1 MKELARHIEVLLL
14 ENDCV
19 IVPGLGGFIAHNK
32 SAEFKDSANVFCP
45 PLRTI
50 GFNPQ
55 LTINDGLLAQSYM
68 QAYDTDFPDASRKIE
83 SVVSQI
89 KESLYKNGQAEL
101 DNIGTLYYTMAGV
114 YGFEPYQSAFFSPSL
129 YGLGSFSISPLSDL
143 KPVKETVVEPRI
155 MIETVPA
162 ATNDYEGSKQ
172 KTNQRHI
179 IKHMVE
185 HAVGIAA
192 AIILFFILSVPVENT
207 YLDNSSYASLG
218 AETMLDAIRGK
229 SMTTASLEASN
240 NSSVELLTSDIEQSN
255 ITSRRNNVNTL
266 RPVAV
271 RNVKVEKVESE
282 SQKEVKVSPIA
293 VKKEKTKPEVVKAE
307 TKKSKEV
314 QSNST
319 QNKGL
324 FIIVASLQTMQDAEK
339 ELDKFKKQG
348 YDEATILTSDN
359 RFRIALYRYT
369 DKSKAY
375 EKINELRKDEQFK
388 TAWLLNKSK

>member
-32 SAEFKDSANVFCP
+32 AAEFKDSANVFCP
-45 PLRTI
+45 PVRTI

-55 LTINDGLLAQSYM
+55 LIINDGLLAQSYM

-89 KESLYKNGQAEL
+89 KDSLYKNGQAEL
-101 DNIGTLYYTMAGV
+101 ENIGTLYYTMAGV
-114 YGFEPYQSAFFSPSL
+114 YGFEPYQNAFFSPSL
-129 YGLGSFSISPLSDL
+129 YGLGSFSISPLSEL
-143 KPVKETVVEPRI
+143 KPVKETAVEPRI
-155 MIETVPA
+155 MIETVPSCEE
-162 ATNDYEGSKQ
+162 DSKE
-172 KTNQRHI
+172 KAKQRHI
-179 IKHMVE
+179 IKRMAE

-192 AIILFFILSVPVENT
+192 AVILFFVLSVPVENT

-218 AETMLDAIRGK
+218 AETMLDAIRSK
-229 SMTTASLEASN
+229 SMATTSLETKDIKQN
-240 NSSVELLTSDIEQSN
+240 NATN
-255 ITSRRNNVNTL
+255 RRNNVNTL

-271 RNVKVEKVESE
+271 KSVKVEKAEPKAS
-282 SQKEVKVSPIA
+282 KEVKALPA
-293 VKKEKTKPEVVKAE
+293 VAKKEVVKTEAVKAE
-307 TKKSKEV
+307 TKGTKEV
-314 QSNST
+314 QKSNSA

-324 FIIVASLQTMQDAEK
+324 FVIVSSLQTMQDAEK
-339 ELDKFKKQG
+339 ELAKFKKQG
-348 YDEATILTSDN
+348 YEEATILTSDN
-359 RFRIALYRYT
+359 RYRIALYRYT

>member
-32 SAEFKDSANVFCP
+32 AAEFKDSANVFCP
-45 PLRTI
+45 PVRTI

-55 LTINDGLLAQSYM
+55 LIINDGLLAQSYM

-89 KESLYKNGQAEL
+89 KDSLYKNGQAEL
-101 DNIGTLYYTMAGV
+101 ENIGTLYYTMAGV
-114 YGFEPYQSAFFSPSL
+114 YGFEPYQNAFFSPSL
-129 YGLGSFSISPLSDL
+129 YGLGSFSISPLSEL
-143 KPVKETVVEPRI
+143 KPVKETTVEPRI
-155 MIETVPA
+155 MIETVSSCEEDRKEKA
-162 ATNDYEGSKQ
+162 K
-172 KTNQRHI
+172 QRHI
-179 IKHMVE
+179 IKRMAE

-192 AIILFFILSVPVENT
+192 AVILFFVLSVPVENT

-218 AETMLDAIRGK
+218 AETMLDAIRSK
-229 SMTTASLEASN
+229 SMATTSLETKDIKQN
-240 NSSVELLTSDIEQSN
+240 NATN
-255 ITSRRNNVNTL
+255 RRNNVNTL

-271 RNVKVEKVESE
+271 KSVKVEKAEPKAS
-282 SQKEVKVSPIA
+282 KEVKVLPA
-293 VKKEKTKPEVVKAE
+293 VAKKEVIKAESVKAE
-307 TKKSKEV
+307 TKSTKEV
-314 QSNST
+314 QKSKSS
-319 QNKGL
+319 QNKGM

-339 ELDKFKKQG
+339 ELAKFKKQG
-348 YDEATILTSDN
+348 YNEATILASDN
-359 RFRIALYRYT
+359 RYRIALYRFT

>member
-32 SAEFKDSANVFCP
+32 AAEFKDSANVFCP
-45 PLRTI
+45 PVRTI

-55 LTINDGLLAQSYM
+55 LIINDGLLAQSYM

-89 KESLYKNGQAEL
+89 KDSLYKNGQAEL
-101 DNIGTLYYTMAGV
+101 ENIGTLYYTMAGV
-114 YGFEPYQSAFFSPSL
+114 YGFEPYQNAFFSPSL
-129 YGLGSFSISPLSDL
+129 YGLGSFSISPLSEL
-143 KPVKETVVEPRI
+143 KPVKETTVEPRI
-155 MIETVPA
+155 IIETVPSSEE
-162 ATNDYEGSKQ
+162 DSKE
-172 KTNQRHI
+172 KAKQRHI
-179 IKHMVE
+179 IKRMAE

-192 AIILFFILSVPVENT
+192 AVILFFVLSVPVENT

-218 AETMLDAIRGK
+218 AETMLDAIRSK
-229 SMTTASLEASN
+229 SMATTSLETKDIKQN
-240 NSSVELLTSDIEQSN
+240 NATN
-255 ITSRRNNVNTL
+255 RRNNVNTL

-271 RNVKVEKVESE
+271 KSVKVEKTEPKAS
-282 SQKEVKVSPIA
+282 KEVKALPA
-293 VKKEKTKPEVVKAE
+293 VAKKEVVKTEAVKAE
-307 TKKSKEV
+307 TKGTKEV
-314 QSNST
+314 QKSNSA

-324 FIIVASLQTMQDAEK
+324 FVIVSSLQTMQDAEK
-339 ELDKFKKQG
+339 ELAKFKKQG
-348 YDEATILTSDN
+348 YEEATILTSDN
-359 RFRIALYRYT
+359 RYRIALYRYT
-369 DKSKAY
+369 DKAKAY

>member
-32 SAEFKDSANVFCP
+32 AAEFKDSANVFCP
-45 PLRTI
+45 PVRTI

-55 LTINDGLLAQSYM
+55 LIINDGLLAQSYM

-89 KESLYKNGQAEL
+89 KDSLYKNGQAEL
-101 DNIGTLYYTMAGV
+101 ENIGTLYYTMAGV
-114 YGFEPYQSAFFSPSL
+114 YGFEPYQNAFFSPSL
-129 YGLGSFSISPLSDL
+129 YGLGSFSISPLSEL
-143 KPVKETVVEPRI
+143 KPVKETTVEPRI
-155 MIETVPA
+155 MIETVSSCEEDRKEKA
-162 ATNDYEGSKQ
+162 K
-172 KTNQRHI
+172 QRHI
-179 IKHMVE
+179 IKRMAE

-192 AIILFFILSVPVENT
+192 AVILFFVLSVPVENT

-218 AETMLDAIRGK
+218 AETMLDAIRSK
-229 SMTTASLEASN
+229 SMATTSLETKDIKQN
-240 NSSVELLTSDIEQSN
+240 NATN
-255 ITSRRNNVNTL
+255 RRNNVNTL

-271 RNVKVEKVESE
+271 KSVKVEKAEPKAS
-282 SQKEVKVSPIA
+282 KEVKALPA
-293 VKKEKTKPEVVKAE
+293 VAKKEVVKTEAVKAE
-307 TKKSKEV
+307 TKGTKEV
-314 QSNST
+314 QKSNSA

-324 FIIVASLQTMQDAEK
+324 FVIVSSLQTMQDAEK
-339 ELDKFKKQG
+339 ELAKFKKQG
-348 YDEATILTSDN
+348 YEEATILTSDN
-359 RFRIALYRYT
+359 RYRIALYRYT
-369 DKSKAY
+369 DKAKAY

>member
-32 SAEFKDSANVFCP
+32 AAEFKDSANVFCP
-45 PLRTI
+45 PVRTI

-55 LTINDGLLAQSYM
+55 LIINDGLLAQSYM

-89 KESLYKNGQAEL
+89 KDSLYKNGQAEL
-101 DNIGTLYYTMAGV
+101 ENIGTLYYTMAGV
-114 YGFEPYQSAFFSPSL
+114 YGFEPYQNAFFSPSL
-129 YGLGSFSISPLSDL
+129 YGLGSFSISPLSEL
-143 KPVKETVVEPRI
+143 KPVKETTVEPRI
-155 MIETVPA
+155 MIETVSSCEEDRKEKA
-162 ATNDYEGSKQ
+162 K
-172 KTNQRHI
+172 QRHI
-179 IKHMVE
+179 IKRMAE

-192 AIILFFILSVPVENT
+192 AVILFFVLSVPVENT

-218 AETMLDAIRGK
+218 AETMLDAIRSK
-229 SMTTASLEASN
+229 SMATTSLETKDIKQN
-240 NSSVELLTSDIEQSN
+240 NATN
-255 ITSRRNNVNTL
+255 RRNNVNTL

-271 RNVKVEKVESE
+271 KSVKVEKAEPKAS
-282 SQKEVKVSPIA
+282 KEVKVLPA
-293 VKKEKTKPEVVKAE
+293 VAKKEVIKAESVKAE
-307 TKKSKEV
+307 TKSTKEV
-314 QSNST
+314 QKSKSS
-319 QNKGL
+319 QNKGM

-339 ELDKFKKQG
+339 ELAKFKKQG
-348 YDEATILTSDN
+348 YNEATILASDN
-359 RFRIALYRYT
+359 RYRIALYRYT

-388 TAWLLNKSK
+388 TAWLLNKSQ

>member
-32 SAEFKDSANVFCP
+32 AAEFKDSANVFCP

-55 LTINDGLLAQSYM
+55 LIINDGLLAQSYM

-89 KESLYKNGQAEL
+89 KDSLYKNGQAEL
-101 DNIGTLYYTMAGV
+101 ENIGTLYYTMAGV
-114 YGFEPYQSAFFSPSL
+114 YGFEPYQNAFFSPSL
-129 YGLGSFSISPLSDL
+129 YGLGSFSISPLSEL
-143 KPVKETVVEPRI
+143 KPVKETTVEPRI
-155 MIETVPA
+155 MIETVSSCEEDRKEKA
-162 ATNDYEGSKQ
+162 K
-172 KTNQRHI
+172 QRHI
-179 IKHMVE
+179 IKRMAE

-192 AIILFFILSVPVENT
+192 AVILFFVLSVPVENT

-218 AETMLDAIRGK
+218 AETMLDAIRSK
-229 SMTTASLEASN
+229 SMATTSLETKDIKQN
-240 NSSVELLTSDIEQSN
+240 NATN
-255 ITSRRNNVNTL
+255 RRNNVNTL

-271 RNVKVEKVESE
+271 KSVKVEKAEPKAS
-282 SQKEVKVSPIA
+282 KEVKALPA
-293 VKKEKTKPEVVKAE
+293 VAKKEVIKAESVKAE
-307 TKKSKEV
+307 TKSTKEV
-314 QSNST
+314 QKSNT
-319 QNKGL
+319 VQNKGL
-324 FIIVASLQTMQDAEK
+324 FVIVASLQTMQDAEK
-339 ELDKFKKQG
+339 ELAKFKKQG
-348 YDEATILTSDN
+348 YEEATILTSDN
-359 RFRIALYRYT
+359 RYRIALYSYT

>member
-32 SAEFKDSANVFCP
+32 AAEFKDSANVFCP
-45 PLRTI
+45 PVRTI

-55 LTINDGLLAQSYM
+55 LIINDGLLAQSYM

-89 KESLYKNGQAEL
+89 KDSLYKNGQAEL
-101 DNIGTLYYTMAGV
+101 ENIGTLYYTMAGV
-114 YGFEPYQSAFFSPSL
+114 YGFEPYQNAFFSPSL
-129 YGLGSFSISPLSDL
+129 YGLGSFSISPLSEL
-143 KPVKETVVEPRI
+143 KPVKETTVEPRI
-155 MIETVPA
+155 MIETVSSCEEDRKEKA
-162 ATNDYEGSKQ
+162 K
-172 KTNQRHI
+172 QRHI
-179 IKHMVE
+179 IKRMAE

-192 AIILFFILSVPVENT
+192 AVILFFVLSVPVENT

-218 AETMLDAIRGK
+218 AETMLDAIRSK
-229 SMTTASLEASN
+229 SMATTSLETKDIKQN
-240 NSSVELLTSDIEQSN
+240 NATN
-255 ITSRRNNVNTL
+255 RRNNVNTL

-271 RNVKVEKVESE
+271 KSVKVEKAELKVS
-282 SQKEVKVSPIA
+282 KEVKVLPA
-293 VKKEKTKPEVVKAE
+293 VAKKEVIKAESVKAE
-307 TKKSKEV
+307 TKSTKEV
-314 QSNST
+314 QKSKSS
-319 QNKGL
+319 QNKGM
-324 FIIVASLQTMQDAEK
+324 FIIVASLPTMQDAEK
-339 ELDKFKKQG
+339 ELAKFKKQG
-348 YDEATILTSDN
+348 YEEATILTSDN
-359 RFRIALYRYT
+359 RYRIALYSYT

>member
-32 SAEFKDSANVFCP
+32 AAEFKDSANVFCP
-45 PLRTI
+45 PVRTI

-55 LTINDGLLAQSYM
+55 LIINDGLLAQSYM

-89 KESLYKNGQAEL
+89 KDSLYKNGQAEL
-101 DNIGTLYYTMAGV
+101 ENIGTLYYTMAGV
-114 YGFEPYQSAFFSPSL
+114 YGFEPYQNAFFSPSL
-129 YGLGSFSISPLSDL
+129 YGLGSFSISPLSEL
-143 KPVKETVVEPRI
+143 KPVKETAVEPRI
-155 MIETVPA
+155 IIETVPSSEE
-162 ATNDYEGSKQ
+162 DSKE
-172 KTNQRHI
+172 KAKQRHI
-179 IKHMVE
+179 IKRMAE

-192 AIILFFILSVPVENT
+192 AVILFFVLSVPVENT

-218 AETMLDAIRGK
+218 AETMLDAIRSK
-229 SMTTASLEASN
+229 SMATTSLEIKDIKQN
-240 NSSVELLTSDIEQSN
+240 NATN
-255 ITSRRNNVNTL
+255 RRNNVNTL

-271 RNVKVEKVESE
+271 KSVKVEKAEPKAS
-282 SQKEVKVSPIA
+282 KEVKALPA
-293 VKKEKTKPEVVKAE
+293 VAKKEVVKTEAVKAE
-307 TKKSKEV
+307 TKGTKEV
-314 QSNST
+314 QKSNSA

-324 FIIVASLQTMQDAEK
+324 FVIVSSLQTMQDAEK
-339 ELDKFKKQG
+339 ELAKFKKQG
-348 YDEATILTSDN
+348 YEEATILTSDN
-359 RFRIALYRYT
+359 RYRIALYRYT
-369 DKSKAY
+369 DKAKAY

>member
-32 SAEFKDSANVFCP
+32 AAEFKDSANVFCP
-45 PLRTI
+45 PVRTI

-55 LTINDGLLAQSYM
+55 LIINDGLLAQSYM

-89 KESLYKNGQAEL
+89 KDSLYKNGQAEL
-101 DNIGTLYYTMAGV
+101 ENIGTLYYTMAGV
-114 YGFEPYQSAFFSPSL
+114 YGFEPYQNAFFSPSL
-129 YGLGSFSISPLSDL
+129 YGLGSFSISPLSEL
-143 KPVKETVVEPRI
+143 KPVKETTVEPRI
-155 MIETVPA
+155 MIETVSSCEEDRKEKA
-162 ATNDYEGSKQ
+162 K
-172 KTNQRHI
+172 QRHI
-179 IKHMVE
+179 IKRMAE

-192 AIILFFILSVPVENT
+192 AVILFFVLSVPVENT

-218 AETMLDAIRGK
+218 AETMLDAIRSK
-229 SMTTASLEASN
+229 SMATTSLETKDIKQN
-240 NSSVELLTSDIEQSN
+240 NATN
-255 ITSRRNNVNTL
+255 RRNNVNTL

-271 RNVKVEKVESE
+271 KSVKVEKTEPKAS
-282 SQKEVKVSPIA
+282 KEVKALPA
-293 VKKEKTKPEVVKAE
+293 VAKKEVIKAESVKAE
-307 TKKSKEV
+307 TKNTKEV
-314 QSNST
+314 QKSKSS
-319 QNKGL
+319 QNKGM
-324 FIIVASLQTMQDAEK
+324 FIIVASLPTMQDAEK
-339 ELDKFKKQG
+339 ELAKFKKQG
-348 YDEATILTSDN
+348 YEEATILTSDN
-359 RFRIALYRYT
+359 RYRIALYRYT

>member
-32 SAEFKDSANVFCP
+32 AAEFKDSANVFCP
-45 PLRTI
+45 PVRTI

-55 LTINDGLLAQSYM
+55 LIINDGLLAQSYM

-89 KESLYKNGQAEL
+89 KDSLYKNGQAEL
-101 DNIGTLYYTMAGV
+101 ENIGTLYYTMAGV
-114 YGFEPYQSAFFSPSL
+114 YGFEPYQNAFFSPSL
-129 YGLGSFSISPLSDL
+129 YGLGSFSISPLSEL
-143 KPVKETVVEPRI
+143 KPVKETIVEPRI
-155 MIETVPA
+155 MIETVPSS
-162 ATNDYEGSKQ
+162 DEER
-172 KTNQRHI
+172 KTKAKQRHI
-179 IKHMVE
+179 IKRMAE

-192 AIILFFILSVPVENT
+192 AVILFFVLSVPVENT

-218 AETMLDAIRGK
+218 AETMLDAIRSK
-229 SMTTASLEASN
+229 SMATASLETKDIKQN
-240 NSSVELLTSDIEQSN
+240 NKQN
-255 ITSRRNNVNTL
+255 IRNNVNTL

-271 RNVKVEKVESE
+271 KSVKVEKAEPKTS
-282 SQKEVKVSPIA
+282 KEVKASPAA
-293 VKKEKTKPEVVKAE
+293 VKKETVKTEAVKTETVKAE
-307 TKKSKEV
+307 TKSTKEV
-314 QSNST
+314 QKSNT
-319 QNKGL
+319 VQNKGL
-324 FIIVASLQTMQDAEK
+324 FVIVASLQTMQDAEK
-339 ELDKFKKQG
+339 ELAKFKKQG
-348 YDEATILTSDN
+348 YNEATILASDN
-359 RFRIALYRYT
+359 RYRIALYRFT

>member
-32 SAEFKDSANVFCP
+32 AAEFKDSANVFCP
-45 PLRTI
+45 PVRTI

-55 LTINDGLLAQSYM
+55 LIINDGLLAQSYM

-89 KESLYKNGQAEL
+89 KDSLYKNGQAEL
-101 DNIGTLYYTMAGV
+101 ENIGTLYYTMAGV
-114 YGFEPYQSAFFSPSL
+114 YGFEPYQNAFFSPSL
-129 YGLGSFSISPLSDL
+129 YGLGSFSISPLSEL
-143 KPVKETVVEPRI
+143 KPVKETAVEPRI
-155 MIETVPA
+155 MIETVPSCEEDIKEKA
-162 ATNDYEGSKQ
+162 K
-172 KTNQRHI
+172 QRHI
-179 IKHMVE
+179 IKRMAE

-192 AIILFFILSVPVENT
+192 AVILFFVLSVPVENT

-218 AETMLDAIRGK
+218 AETMLDAIRSK
-229 SMTTASLEASN
+229 SMATTSLETKDIKQN
-240 NSSVELLTSDIEQSN
+240 NATN
-255 ITSRRNNVNTL
+255 RRNNVNTL

-271 RNVKVEKVESE
+271 KSVKVEKAEPKAS
-282 SQKEVKVSPIA
+282 KEVKASPA
-293 VKKEKTKPEVVKAE
+293 VAKKEVVKTEAVKAE
-307 TKKSKEV
+307 TKGTKEV
-314 QSNST
+314 QKSNSA

-324 FIIVASLQTMQDAEK
+324 FVIVSSLQTMQDAEK
-339 ELDKFKKQG
+339 ELAKFKKQG
-348 YDEATILTSDN
+348 YEEATILASDN
-359 RFRIALYRYT
+359 RYRIALYRYT
-369 DKSKAY
+369 DKAKAY

>member
-32 SAEFKDSANVFCP
+32 AAEFKDSANVFCP
-45 PLRTI
+45 PVRTI

-55 LTINDGLLAQSYM
+55 LIINDGLLAQSYM

-89 KESLYKNGQAEL
+89 KDSLYKNGQAEL
-101 DNIGTLYYTMAGV
+101 ENIGTLYYTMAGV
-114 YGFEPYQSAFFSPSL
+114 YGFEPYQNAFFSPSL
-129 YGLGSFSISPLSDL
+129 YGLGSFSISPLSEL
-143 KPVKETVVEPRI
+143 KPVKETTVEPRI
-155 MIETVPA
+155 MIETVSSCEEDRKEKA
-162 ATNDYEGSKQ
+162 K
-172 KTNQRHI
+172 QRHI
-179 IKHMVE
+179 IKRMAE

-192 AIILFFILSVPVENT
+192 AVILFFVLSVPVENT

-218 AETMLDAIRGK
+218 AETMLDAIRSK
-229 SMTTASLEASN
+229 SMATTSLETKDINQN
-240 NSSVELLTSDIEQSN
+240 NATN
-255 ITSRRNNVNTL
+255 RRNNVNTL

-271 RNVKVEKVESE
+271 KSVKVEKAEPKAS
-282 SQKEVKVSPIA
+282 KEVKALPA
-293 VKKEKTKPEVVKAE
+293 VAKKEVIKAESVKAE
-307 TKKSKEV
+307 TKSTKEV
-314 QSNST
+314 QKSKSS
-319 QNKGL
+319 QNKGM
-324 FIIVASLQTMQDAEK
+324 FIIVASLPTMQDAEK
-339 ELDKFKKQG
+339 ELAKFKKQG
-348 YDEATILTSDN
+348 YEEATILTSDN
-359 RFRIALYRYT
+359 RYRIALYRYT

>member
-32 SAEFKDSANVFCP
+32 AAEFKDSANVFCP
-45 PLRTI
+45 PVRTI

-55 LTINDGLLAQSYM
+55 LIINDGLLAQSYM

-89 KESLYKNGQAEL
+89 KDSLYKNGQAEL
-101 DNIGTLYYTMAGV
+101 ENIGTLYYTMAGV
-114 YGFEPYQSAFFSPSL
+114 YGFEPYQNAFFSPSL
-129 YGLGSFSISPLSDL
+129 YGLGSFSISPLSEL
-143 KPVKETVVEPRI
+143 KPVKETIVEPRI
-155 MIETVPA
+155 MIETVPSSDEYRKA
-162 ATNDYEGSKQ
+162 KAK
-172 KTNQRHI
+172 QRHI
-179 IKHMVE
+179 IKRMAE
-185 HAVGIAA
+185 HAVGVAA
-192 AIILFFILSVPVENT
+192 AVILFFVLSVPVENT

-218 AETMLDAIRGK
+218 AETMLDAIRSK
-229 SMTTASLEASN
+229 SMATASLETTDIRQN
-240 NSSVELLTSDIEQSN
+240 NTQN
-255 ITSRRNNVNTL
+255 RRNNVNTL

-271 RNVKVEKVESE
+271 KSVKVEKAEPETS
-282 SQKEVKVSPIA
+282 KEVKASPA
-293 VKKEKTKPEVVKAE
+293 VVKKETVKTEAVKAE
-307 TKKSKEV
+307 TKSTKEV
-314 QSNST
+314 QKSNT
-319 QNKGL
+319 VQNKGL
-324 FIIVASLQTMQDAEK
+324 FVIVASLQTMQDAEK
-339 ELDKFKKQG
+339 ELAKFKKQG
-348 YDEATILTSDN
+348 YDEATILASDN

>member
-32 SAEFKDSANVFCP
+32 AAEFKDSANVFCP
-45 PLRTI
+45 PVRTI

-55 LTINDGLLAQSYM
+55 LIINDGLLAQSYM

-89 KESLYKNGQAEL
+89 KDSLYKNGQAEL
-101 DNIGTLYYTMAGV
+101 ENIGTLYYTMAGV
-114 YGFEPYQSAFFSPSL
+114 YGFEPYQNAFFSPSL
-129 YGLGSFSISPLSDL
+129 YGLGSFSISPLSEL
-143 KPVKETVVEPRI
+143 KPVKETTVEPRI
-155 MIETVPA
+155 MIETVPSCEE
-162 ATNDYEGSKQ
+162 DSKE
-172 KTNQRHI
+172 KAKQRHI
-179 IKHMVE
+179 IKRMAE

-192 AIILFFILSVPVENT
+192 AVILFFVLSVPVENT

-218 AETMLDAIRGK
+218 AETMLDAIRSK
-229 SMTTASLEASN
+229 SMATTSLETKDIKQN
-240 NSSVELLTSDIEQSN
+240 NATN
-255 ITSRRNNVNTL
+255 RRNNVNTL

-271 RNVKVEKVESE
+271 KSVKVEKAEPKVS
-282 SQKEVKVSPIA
+282 KEVKASPA
-293 VKKEKTKPEVVKAE
+293 VAKKEVVKTEAVKAE
-307 TKKSKEV
+307 TKGTKEV
-314 QSNST
+314 QKSNSA

-324 FIIVASLQTMQDAEK
+324 FVIVSSLQTMQDAEK
-339 ELDKFKKQG
+339 ELAKFKKQG
-348 YDEATILTSDN
+348 YEEATILTSDN
-359 RFRIALYRYT
+359 RYRIALYRYT
-369 DKSKAY
+369 DKAKAY

>member
-32 SAEFKDSANVFCP
+32 AAEFKDSANVFCP
-45 PLRTI
+45 PVRTI

-55 LTINDGLLAQSYM
+55 LIINDGLLAQSYM

-89 KESLYKNGQAEL
+89 KDSLYKNGQAEL
-101 DNIGTLYYTMAGV
+101 ENIGTLYYTMAGV
-114 YGFEPYQSAFFSPSL
+114 YGFEPYQNAFFSPSL
-129 YGLGSFSISPLSDL
+129 YGLGSFSISPLSEL
-143 KPVKETVVEPRI
+143 KPVKETAVEPRI
-155 MIETVPA
+155 MIETVPSCEEDIKEKA
-162 ATNDYEGSKQ
+162 K
-172 KTNQRHI
+172 QRHI
-179 IKHMVE
+179 IKRMAE

-192 AIILFFILSVPVENT
+192 AVILFFVLSVPVENT

-218 AETMLDAIRGK
+218 AETMLDAIRSK
-229 SMTTASLEASN
+229 SMATTSLETKDIKQN
-240 NSSVELLTSDIEQSN
+240 NATN
-255 ITSRRNNVNTL
+255 RRNNVNTL

-271 RNVKVEKVESE
+271 KSVKVEKAEPKAS
-282 SQKEVKVSPIA
+282 KEVKASPTVA
-293 VKKEKTKPEVVKAE
+293 KKEVVKTEAVKAE
-307 TKKSKEV
+307 TKGTKEV
-314 QSNST
+314 QKSNSA

-324 FIIVASLQTMQDAEK
+324 FVIVSSLQTMQDAEK
-339 ELDKFKKQG
+339 ELAKFKKQG
-348 YDEATILTSDN
+348 YEEATILTSDN
-359 RFRIALYRYT
+359 RYRIALYRYT
-369 DKSKAY
+369 DKAKAY

>member
-32 SAEFKDSANVFCP
+32 AAEFKDSANVFCP
-45 PLRTI
+45 PVRTI

-55 LTINDGLLAQSYM
+55 LIINDGLLAQSYM

-89 KESLYKNGQAEL
+89 KDSLYKNGQSEL
-101 DNIGTLYYTMAGV
+101 ENIGTLYYTMAGV
-114 YGFEPYQSAFFSPSL
+114 YGFEPYQNAFFSPSL
-129 YGLGSFSISPLSDL
+129 YGLGSFSISPLSEL
-143 KPVKETVVEPRI
+143 KPVKETAVEPRI
-155 MIETVPA
+155 IIETVPSSEE
-162 ATNDYEGSKQ
+162 DSKE
-172 KTNQRHI
+172 KAKQRHI
-179 IKHMVE
+179 IKRMAE

-192 AIILFFILSVPVENT
+192 AVILFFVLSVPVENT

-218 AETMLDAIRGK
+218 AETMLDAIRSK
-229 SMTTASLEASN
+229 SMATTSLETKDIKQN
-240 NSSVELLTSDIEQSN
+240 NATN
-255 ITSRRNNVNTL
+255 RRNNVNTL

-271 RNVKVEKVESE
+271 KSVKVEKAEPKAS
-282 SQKEVKVSPIA
+282 KEVKALPA
-293 VKKEKTKPEVVKAE
+293 VAKKEVVKTEAVKAE
-307 TKKSKEV
+307 TKGTKEV
-314 QSNST
+314 QKSNSA

-324 FIIVASLQTMQDAEK
+324 FVIVSSLQTMQDAEK
-339 ELDKFKKQG
+339 ELAKFKKQG
-348 YDEATILTSDN
+348 YEEATILTSDN
-359 RFRIALYRYT
+359 RYRIALYRYT
-369 DKSKAY
+369 DKAKAY

>member
-32 SAEFKDSANVFCP
+32 AAEFKDSANVFCP
-45 PLRTI
+45 PVRTI

-55 LTINDGLLAQSYM
+55 LIINDGLLAQSYM

-89 KESLYKNGQAEL
+89 KDSLYKNGQSEL
-101 DNIGTLYYTMAGV
+101 ENIGTLYYTMAGV
-114 YGFEPYQSAFFSPSL
+114 YGFEPYQNAFFSPSL
-129 YGLGSFSISPLSDL
+129 YGLGSFSISPLSEL
-143 KPVKETVVEPRI
+143 KPVKETAVEPRI
-155 MIETVPA
+155 IIETVPSSEE
-162 ATNDYEGSKQ
+162 DSKE
-172 KTNQRHI
+172 KAKQRHI
-179 IKHMVE
+179 IKRMAE

-192 AIILFFILSVPVENT
+192 AVILFFVLSVPVENT

-218 AETMLDAIRGK
+218 AETMLDAIRSK
-229 SMTTASLEASN
+229 SMATTSLETKDIKQN
-240 NSSVELLTSDIEQSN
+240 NATN
-255 ITSRRNNVNTL
+255 RRNNVNTL

-271 RNVKVEKVESE
+271 KSVKVEKAEPKAS
-282 SQKEVKVSPIA
+282 KEVKASPA
-293 VKKEKTKPEVVKAE
+293 VAKKEVVKTEAVKAE
-307 TKKSKEV
+307 TKGTKEV
-314 QSNST
+314 QKSNSA

-324 FIIVASLQTMQDAEK
+324 FVIVSSLQTMQDAEK
-339 ELDKFKKQG
+339 ELAKFKKQG
-348 YDEATILTSDN
+348 YEEATILTSDN
-359 RFRIALYRYT
+359 RYRIALYRYT

>member
-32 SAEFKDSANVFCP
+32 AAEFKDSANVFCP
-45 PLRTI
+45 PVRTI

-55 LTINDGLLAQSYM
+55 LIINDGLLAQSYM

-89 KESLYKNGQAEL
+89 KDSLYKNGQAEL
-101 DNIGTLYYTMAGV
+101 ENIGTLYYTMAGV
-114 YGFEPYQSAFFSPSL
+114 YGFEPYQNAFFSPSL
-129 YGLGSFSISPLSDL
+129 YGLGSFSISPLSEL
-143 KPVKETVVEPRI
+143 KPVKETTVEPRI
-155 MIETVPA
+155 MIETVSSCEEDRKEKA
-162 ATNDYEGSKQ
+162 K
-172 KTNQRHI
+172 QRHI
-179 IKHMVE
+179 IKRMAE

-192 AIILFFILSVPVENT
+192 AVILFFVLSVPVENT

-218 AETMLDAIRGK
+218 AETMLDAIRSK
-229 SMTTASLEASN
+229 SMATTSLETKDIKQN
-240 NSSVELLTSDIEQSN
+240 NATN
-255 ITSRRNNVNTL
+255 RRNNVNTL

-271 RNVKVEKVESE
+271 KSVKVEKAEPKAS
-282 SQKEVKVSPIA
+282 KEVKALPA
-293 VKKEKTKPEVVKAE
+293 VAKKEVVKTEAVKAE
-307 TKKSKEV
+307 TKGTKEV
-314 QSNST
+314 QKSNSA

-324 FIIVASLQTMQDAEK
+324 FVIVSSLQTMQDAEK
-339 ELDKFKKQG
+339 ELAKFKKQG
-348 YDEATILTSDN
+348 YNEATILASDN
-359 RFRIALYRYT
+359 RYRIALYRFT

>member
-32 SAEFKDSANVFCP
+32 AAEFKDSANVFCP
-45 PLRTI
+45 PVRTI

-55 LTINDGLLAQSYM
+55 LIINDGLLAQSYM

-89 KESLYKNGQAEL
+89 KDSLYKNGQAEL
-101 DNIGTLYYTMAGV
+101 ENIGTLYYTMAGV
-114 YGFEPYQSAFFSPSL
+114 YGFEPYQNAFFSPSL
-129 YGLGSFSISPLSDL
+129 YGLGSFSISPLSEL
-143 KPVKETVVEPRI
+143 KPVKETAVEPRI
-155 MIETVPA
+155 MIETVPSCEEDIKEKA
-162 ATNDYEGSKQ
+162 K
-172 KTNQRHI
+172 QRHI
-179 IKHMVE
+179 IKRMAE

-192 AIILFFILSVPVENT
+192 AVILFFVLSVPVENT

-218 AETMLDAIRGK
+218 AETMLDAIRSK
-229 SMTTASLEASN
+229 SMATTSLETKDIKQN
-240 NSSVELLTSDIEQSN
+240 NATN
-255 ITSRRNNVNTL
+255 RRNNVNTL

-271 RNVKVEKVESE
+271 KSVKVEKAEPKAS
-282 SQKEVKVSPIA
+282 KEVKALPA
-293 VKKEKTKPEVVKAE
+293 VAKKEVVKTEAVKAE
-307 TKKSKEV
+307 TKGTKEV
-314 QSNST
+314 QKSNT
-319 QNKGL
+319 VQNKGL
-324 FIIVASLQTMQDAEK
+324 FVIVASLQTMQDAEK
-339 ELDKFKKQG
+339 ELAKFKKQG
-348 YDEATILTSDN
+348 YNEATILTSDN
-359 RFRIALYRYT
+359 RYRIALYRFT

>member
-32 SAEFKDSANVFCP
+32 AAEFKDSANVFCP
-45 PLRTI
+45 PVRTI

-55 LTINDGLLAQSYM
+55 LIINDGLLAQSYM

-89 KESLYKNGQAEL
+89 KDSLYKNGQAEL
-101 DNIGTLYYTMAGV
+101 ENIGTLYYTMAGV
-114 YGFEPYQSAFFSPSL
+114 YGFEPYQNAFFSPSL
-129 YGLGSFSISPLSDL
+129 YGLGSFSISPLSEL
-143 KPVKETVVEPRI
+143 KPVKETIVEPRI
-155 MIETVPA
+155 MIETVPSSDDERKA
-162 ATNDYEGSKQ
+162 KAK
-172 KTNQRHI
+172 QRHI
-179 IKHMVE
+179 IKRMAE

-192 AIILFFILSVPVENT
+192 AVILFFVLSVPVENT

-218 AETMLDAIRGK
+218 AETMLDAIRSK
-229 SMTTASLEASN
+229 SMATASLETKDIKQN
-240 NSSVELLTSDIEQSN
+240 NKQN
-255 ITSRRNNVNTL
+255 IRNNVNTL

-271 RNVKVEKVESE
+271 KSVKVEKAEPKIS
-282 SQKEVKVSPIA
+282 KEVKASPAA
-293 VKKEKTKPEVVKAE
+293 VKKETVKTEAVKTETVKAE
-307 TKKSKEV
+307 TKSTKEV
-314 QSNST
+314 QKSNT
-319 QNKGL
+319 VQNKGL
-324 FIIVASLQTMQDAEK
+324 FVIVASLQTMQDAEK
-339 ELDKFKKQG
+339 ELAKFKKQG
-348 YDEATILTSDN
+348 YNEATILASDN
-359 RFRIALYRYT
+359 RYRIALYRFT

>member
-32 SAEFKDSANVFCP
+32 AAEFKDSANVFCP
-45 PLRTI
+45 PVRTI

-55 LTINDGLLAQSYM
+55 LIINDGLLAQSYM

-89 KESLYKNGQAEL
+89 KDSLYKNGQAEL
-101 DNIGTLYYTMAGV
+101 ENIGTLYYTMAGV
-114 YGFEPYQSAFFSPSL
+114 YGFEPYQNAFFSPSL
-129 YGLGSFSISPLSDL
+129 YGLGSFSISPLSEL
-143 KPVKETVVEPRI
+143 KPVKETAVEPRI
-155 MIETVPA
+155 IIETVPSREE
-162 ATNDYEGSKQ
+162 DSKE
-172 KTNQRHI
+172 KAKQRHI
-179 IKHMVE
+179 IKRMAE

-192 AIILFFILSVPVENT
+192 AVILFFVLSVPVENT

-218 AETMLDAIRGK
+218 AETMLDAIRSK
-229 SMTTASLEASN
+229 SMATTSLETKDINQN
-240 NSSVELLTSDIEQSN
+240 NATN
-255 ITSRRNNVNTL
+255 RRNNVNTL

-271 RNVKVEKVESE
+271 KSVKVEKTEPKAS
-282 SQKEVKVSPIA
+282 KEVKALPA
-293 VKKEKTKPEVVKAE
+293 VAKKEVIKAESVKAE
-307 TKKSKEV
+307 TKSTKEV
-314 QSNST
+314 QKSKSS
-319 QNKGL
+319 QNKGM
-324 FIIVASLQTMQDAEK
+324 FIIVASLPTMQDAEK
-339 ELDKFKKQG
+339 ELAKFKKQG
-348 YDEATILTSDN
+348 YEEATILTSDN
-359 RFRIALYRYT
+359 RYRIALYRYT

>member
-32 SAEFKDSANVFCP
+32 AAEFKDSANVFCP
-45 PLRTI
+45 PVRTI

-89 KESLYKNGQAEL
+89 KDSLYKNGQAEL
-101 DNIGTLYYTMAGV
+101 ENIGTLYYTMAGV
-114 YGFEPYQSAFFSPSL
+114 YGFEPYQNAFFSPSL
-129 YGLGSFSISPLSDL
+129 YGLGSFSISPLSEL
-143 KPVKETVVEPRI
+143 KPLNETTIEPRI
-155 MIETVPA
+155 MIETVPSSE
-162 ATNDYEGSKQ
+162 DRKEKV
-172 KTNQRHI
+172 KQRHI
-179 IKHMVE
+179 IKRMAE

-192 AIILFFILSVPVENT
+192 AVILFFVLSVPVENT

-218 AETMLDAIRGK
+218 AETMLDAIRSK
-229 SMTTASLEASN
+229 SMATASFETKDIKQN
-240 NSSVELLTSDIEQSN
+240 NTTN
-255 ITSRRNNVNTL
+255 RRNNVNTL
-266 RPVAV
+266 RPVV
-271 RNVKVEKVESE
+271 VKSVKVEKAAPKAS
-282 SQKEVKVSPIA
+282 KEVKASPA
-293 VKKEKTKPEVVKAE
+293 VTKKEVVKTETVKAE
-307 TKKSKEV
+307 TKSTKEV
-314 QSNST
+314 QKGNSAK
-319 QNKGL
+319 NNGL
-324 FIIVASLQTMQDAEK
+324 FVIVSSLQTMQDAEK
-339 ELDKFKKQG
+339 ELAKFKKQG
-348 YDEATILTSDN
+348 YEEATILTSDN
-359 RFRIALYRYT
+359 RYRIALYRYT

>member
-32 SAEFKDSANVFCP
+32 AAEFKDSANVFCP
-45 PLRTI
+45 PVRTI

-55 LTINDGLLAQSYM
+55 LIINDGLLAQSYM

-89 KESLYKNGQAEL
+89 KDSLYKNGQAEL
-101 DNIGTLYYTMAGV
+101 ENIGTLYYTMAGV
-114 YGFEPYQSAFFSPSL
+114 YGFEPYQNAFFSPSL
-129 YGLGSFSISPLSDL
+129 YGLGSFSISPLSEL
-143 KPVKETVVEPRI
+143 KPVKETAVEPRI
-155 MIETVPA
+155 MIETVPSCEEDIKEKA
-162 ATNDYEGSKQ
+162 K
-172 KTNQRHI
+172 QRHI
-179 IKHMVE
+179 IKRMAE

-192 AIILFFILSVPVENT
+192 AVILFFVLSVPVENT

-218 AETMLDAIRGK
+218 AETMLDAIRSK
-229 SMTTASLEASN
+229 SMATTSLETKDIKQN
-240 NSSVELLTSDIEQSN
+240 NATN
-255 ITSRRNNVNTL
+255 RRNNVNTL

-271 RNVKVEKVESE
+271 KSVKVEKAEPKAS
-282 SQKEVKVSPIA
+282 KEVKALPA
-293 VKKEKTKPEVVKAE
+293 VAKKEVIKAESVKAE
-307 TKKSKEV
+307 TKSTKEV
-314 QSNST
+314 QKSNSS
-319 QNKGL
+319 QNKGM
-324 FIIVASLQTMQDAEK
+324 FIIVASLPTMQDAEK
-339 ELDKFKKQG
+339 ELAKFKKQG
-348 YDEATILTSDN
+348 YEEATILTSDN
-359 RFRIALYRYT
+359 RYRIALYSYT